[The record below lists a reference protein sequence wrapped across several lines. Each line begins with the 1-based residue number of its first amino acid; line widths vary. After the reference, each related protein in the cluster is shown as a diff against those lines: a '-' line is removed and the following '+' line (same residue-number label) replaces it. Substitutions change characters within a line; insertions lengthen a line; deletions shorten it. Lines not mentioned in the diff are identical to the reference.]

1 MAKLRVTFE
10 VDSDAMFD
18 TLAKV
23 NDGGVACASR
33 LIEPLLTGQVGFA
46 DAVGLGIYGIK
57 FKGSER
63 IDDLE
68 QGVDK

>member
-10 VDSDAMFD
+10 VDTSEMFD

-23 NDGGVACASR
+23 NDGGAACASR
-33 LIEPLLTGQVGFA
+33 LIEPLLTGQIGLV
-46 DAVGLGIYGIK
+46 DAVGLGVYGIA

-63 IDDLE
+63 IDSP
-68 QGVDK
+68 QSPQS